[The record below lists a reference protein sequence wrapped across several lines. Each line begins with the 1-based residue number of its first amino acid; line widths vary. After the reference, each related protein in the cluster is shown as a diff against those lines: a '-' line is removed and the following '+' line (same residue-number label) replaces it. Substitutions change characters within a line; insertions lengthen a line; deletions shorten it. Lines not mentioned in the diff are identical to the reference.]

1 MSNKFISFTEGTSR
15 REMIRDDLYL
25 SQEQK
30 DDIIKNMQHNTIDFT
45 GLIQS
50 CDRRVSLS
58 DGELSLVLRI
68 YVTGGEE
75 EAMEV
80 DKFIS
85 DIKSRENIRIQI
97 VRENE

>member
-1 MSNKFISFTEGTSR
+1 MLIKKEDYEELSKNRK
-15 REMIRDDLYL
+15 DLGNIL
-25 SQEQK
+25 TK
-30 DDIIKNMQHNTIDFT
+30 DNTIDFT

-85 DIKSRENIRIQI
+85 DIESRENIKIQI
-97 VRENE
+97 VREND

>member
-1 MSNKFISFTEGTSR
+1 MEN
-15 REMIRDDLYL
+15 
-25 SQEQK
+25 
-30 DDIIKNMQHNTIDFT
+30 NTIDFT

-85 DIKSRENIRIQI
+85 DIKSRENIKVQI
-97 VRENE
+97 IREND